1 MLKTRILA
9 LQLITISLLLFNTNF
24 VSAQESPFQ
33 AIRLNNGNPII
44 TPSMFNRSSDGD
56 NINGPSLIRIP
67 SWIPTSQRAN
77 PSARYYLYFGNHA
90 GDYIRMAWAA
100 DIEGPYT
107 LYNDF
112 TSPGNRGVLDN
123 NNSDIILRNNTR
135 IEENHLASPDVIV
148 DNENQRI
155 ILYFHSGSSFFVNG
169 QEQSRQVT
177 WVSTSQN
184 GLNFNGNIEPVHLG
198 SSYFRVFPYD
208 GDLYALDNGGN
219 LNRALNAN
227 TPWAIPSQ
235 HDLTSALWDRERNNT
250 FQDDIPQPRAELRV
264 RHTGTYVEG
273 DDLYVFYSR
282 RGEFQERIRLST
294 IDMAAAS
301 WRNWDS
307 SYPPI
312 DILTPNPGW
321 EGGQRA
327 LANSETSAGINVN
340 QLRDPDV
347 FEDDDGQL
355 YLIYTGNGEGGLGI
369 ARLYETPATNQTLT
383 AVEDNHTKESAA
395 TRNFG
400 FLSNLR
406 ISTDGTPD
414 ENRTA
419 YVKFD
424 LSNLTSVEHASVR
437 MFARA
442 SSTGPITAY
451 RASSNWS
458 EGGMTF
464 SNAPGL
470 GAPITTTYIQD
481 DDGYYNWNITDYV
494 NDNLGSDITIA
505 FDIPTPNAA
514 THNFGSVQTDQP
526 PTLEIRGSSGSNP
539 NATVNLARGAR
550 TSQSS
555 TSHGGSSSRAVD
567 GNSSGVWTNGSTTHT
582 TGGAGDWWYVDLG
595 RNANIENIRIFNRT
609 DGCCVFRLANFTVS
623 ISNSANG
630 SAVWSRNVTSAP
642 RPNTTLNT
650 GGVTGRY
657 VRITQNLNQPLSL
670 AEVEVRGN

>member
-1 MLKTRILA
+1 MLKPRVIT
-9 LQLITISLLLFNTNF
+9 LQLFVLSLLLFNTNL
-24 VSAQESPFQ
+24 VSAQDSPFQ
-33 AIRLNNGNPII
+33 ANRLNNGNPII
-44 TPSMFNRSSDGD
+44 TPSMFNNSSDGQS
-56 NINGPSLIRIP
+56 INGPSLIRIP

-77 PSARYYLYFGNHA
+77 ASARYYLYFGSHV

-100 DIEGPYT
+100 NIEGPYT
-107 LYNDF
+107 LYNNF

-123 NNSDIILRNNTR
+123 NNSDIILLNNTR

-155 ILYFHSGSSFFVNG
+155 ILYFHSGSSFFVNN
-169 QEQSRQVT
+169 QRQNRQVT

-198 SSYFRVFPYD
+198 NSYFRVFPYD
-208 GDLYALDNGGN
+208 GDLYSFGNGGN

-235 HDLTSALWDRERNNT
+235 HDLTDALWDRNSNNA
-250 FQDDIPQPRAELRV
+250 FGDDIQVPRSELRV
-264 RHTGTYVEG
+264 RHTGVHTEG

-301 WRNWDS
+301 WRNWDP

-321 EGGQRA
+321 EGGQRT
-327 LANSETSAGINVN
+327 LANSETSDAVNVN

-347 FEDDDGQL
+347 FEDNDGQL
-355 YLIYTGNGEGGLGI
+355 YLVYSGNGEGGLGI
-369 ARLYETPATNQTLT
+369 ARLYETPTTNLSLV
-383 AVEDNHTKESAA
+383 AVGDAHTRQGS

-400 FLSNLR
+400 SLSNLR
-406 ISTDGTPD
+406 TSSSNSSE

-419 YVKFD
+419 YIRFD
-424 LSNLTSVEHASVR
+424 LSNVSSVQHASVR
-437 MFARA
+437 LYARS
-442 SSTGPITAY
+442 SSTGPVTAY
-451 RASSNWS
+451 RTSSNWT
-458 EGGMTF
+458 ERGITNG
-464 SNAPGL
+464 NAPSL

-481 DDGYYNWNITDYV
+481 DESFYDWNITDYV
-494 NDNLGSDITIA
+494 NDNLGSEIAIA
-505 FDIPTPNAA
+505 FDVATPNASS
-514 THNFGSVQTDQP
+514 HSFGSLQTDQP
-526 PTLEIRGSSGSNP
+526 PTLNITGSGSASSNI
-539 NATVNLARGAR
+539 TSNLARGAQ

-555 TSHGGSSSRAVD
+555 TTNSGSSSRAVD
-567 GNSSGVWTNGSTTHT
+567 GDRNGIFTNRSVTHT
-582 TGGAGDWWYVDLG
+582 SGAVGDWWSVDLG
-595 RNANIENIRIFNRT
+595 RNATINDIRIFNRT
-609 DGCCVFRLANFTVS
+609 DNCCISRLGNFTVS

-642 RPNTTLNT
+642 NPSTTLNA
-650 GGVTGRY
+650 GGVTGRF
-657 VRITQNLNQPLSL
+657 VRITQNLNEPLSL
-670 AEVEVRGN
+670 SEVEVRGN